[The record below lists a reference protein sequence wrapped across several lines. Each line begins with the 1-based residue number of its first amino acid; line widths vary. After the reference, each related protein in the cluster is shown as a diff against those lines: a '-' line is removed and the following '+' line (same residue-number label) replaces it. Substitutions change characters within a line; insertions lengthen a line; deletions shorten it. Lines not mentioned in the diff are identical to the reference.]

1 MKGYDTLLDFLV
13 EHYSDET
20 FLKADGF
27 DSACIGFDYKTRRLI
42 YSTSKCVNILVKG
55 GMSYDEACEYFQFN
69 TLDAYVGEKTPIFA
83 IDEW

>member
-1 MKGYDTLLDFLV
+1 MKTQETLLDFLV
-13 EHYSDET
+13 YNYREET

-42 YSTSKCVNILVKG
+42 YSTSKCIKILVDD
-55 GMSYDEACEYFQFN
+55 GMDYEEACEYFQFN
-69 TLDAYVGEKTPIFA
+69 ILEAYVGEKTPIFA

>member
-1 MKGYDTLLDFLV
+1 MKTQETLLDFLV
-13 EHYSDET
+13 YNYREET

-42 YSTSKCVNILVKG
+42 YSTSKCIKILVDD
-55 GMSYDEACEYFQFN
+55 GMDYGEACEYFQFN
-69 TLDAYVGEKTPIFA
+69 TLEVYVGEKTPIFA

>member
-1 MKGYDTLLDFLV
+1 MKAQETLLDFLV
-13 EHYSDET
+13 EHYSDEA

-42 YSTSKCVNILVKG
+42 YSTSKCVNILVAD
-55 GMSYDEACEYFQFN
+55 GMDYEEACEYFQFN
-69 TLDAYVGEKTPIFA
+69 TLEAYVGEKTPIFS

>member
-1 MKGYDTLLDFLV
+1 MKAQETLLDFLV

-42 YSTSKCVNILVKG
+42 YSTSKCVNILVAEGLRLYLK
-55 GMSYDEACEYFQFN
+55 F
-69 TLDAYVGEKTPIFA
+69 
-83 IDEW
+83 

>member
-1 MKGYDTLLDFLV
+1 MKTQETLLDFLV
-13 EHYSDET
+13 YNYREET

-42 YSTSKCVNILVKG
+42 YSTSKCVNILVAE
-55 GMSYDEACEYFQFN
+55 GMDYEEACEYFQFN
-69 TLDAYVGEKTPIFA
+69 TLEAYVGEKTPIFA

>member
-1 MKGYDTLLDFLV
+1 MKEQETLLDFLV

-42 YSTSKCVNILVKG
+42 YSTSKCVNILVSE
-55 GMSYDEACEYFQFN
+55 GMVYDEACESFQFN
-69 TLDAYVGEKTPIFA
+69 TLEAYVGERTPIFA

>member
-13 EHYSDET
+13 EHYNDET

-42 YSTSKCVNILVKG
+42 YSTS
-55 GMSYDEACEYFQFN
+55 QFIETKN
-69 TLDAYVGEKTPIFA
+69 
-83 IDEW
+83 

>member
-1 MKGYDTLLDFLV
+1 MKEYKTLLDFLV
-13 EHYSDET
+13 EHYSEET

-42 YSTSKCVNILVKG
+42 YSTSKCVNILVSE
-55 GMSYDEACEYFQFN
+55 GMVYDEACEYFQFN
-69 TLDAYVGEKTPIFA
+69 TLEAYVGERTPIFA

>member
-1 MKGYDTLLDFLV
+1 MKAQETLLDFLA
-13 EHYSDET
+13 EHYSEET

-42 YSTSKCVNILVKG
+42 YSTSKCVNILVAE
-55 GMSYDEACEYFQFN
+55 GMDYEEAYEYFQFN
-69 TLDAYVGEKTPIFA
+69 TLEAYVGEKTPIFA

>member
-1 MKGYDTLLDFLV
+1 MKGYATLLDFLV
-13 EHYSDET
+13 EHYEDKV

-27 DSACIGFDYKTRRLI
+27 DSACIGFDYKTERLI
-42 YSTSKCVNILVKG
+42 YSTSKCIKILMAD
-55 GMSYDEACEYFQFN
+55 GMSEDEACEYFQFN

>member
-1 MKGYDTLLDFLV
+1 MKAQETLLDFLV

-42 YSTSKCVNILVKG
+42 YSTSKCVNILVSD
-55 GMSYDEACEYFQFN
+55 GMDYEEACEYLQFN
-69 TLDAYVGEKTPIFA
+69 TLETYVGEKTPIFA